1 MSFSV
6 LVDIYTARVTIYYL
20 TARYFLR
27 PLARITYS
35 YSRFLLYMYTCVQ
48 HKISIQIK
56 KSLLIKTS
64 NNMKK
69 LLMVA
74 MALIVACS
82 VTMAQDAKQ
91 LRKECIVYKVLN
103 SSSHYFLPPLAQIPI
118 RKDQ

>member
-1 MSFSV
+1 
-6 LVDIYTARVTIYYL
+6 
-20 TARYFLR
+20 
-27 PLARITYS
+27 
-35 YSRFLLYMYTCVQ
+35 
-48 HKISIQIK
+48 
-56 KSLLIKTS
+56 
-64 NNMKK
+64 
-69 LLMVA
+69 MVA